1 MARFLSYIS
10 FVLLFLLA
18 SCKKDMVD
26 GSSVKAFQASVNDMS
41 SSLSTLEQTKFHE
54 ALYILKTF
62 AVEGDTDLQK
72 LEALAKMINAKKVP
86 EIFALADEVA
96 RKNNVEWSS
105 TAPPSLGEMNIFQN
119 ISAMEV
125 DVNDI
130 TAASLDILV
139 KPIEVDSIVGA
150 KALRVIP
157 KLLDNQGKEVVFSNA
172 GLETIMEVYSNG
184 ERLLT
189 SKNLMADNHFKG
201 FYLKMESLPLE
212 KVVDSR
218 IDIKMSVK
226 TSKKTYQF
234 LKVGVEVNENA
245 LSKPKIENIEG
256 EENVLNQ
263 TLGEDKA
270 YTEKPD
276 NIVATFLNSVG
287 SRNLKRAFN
296 VSENP
301 NWGAFEQFSDTTTGF
316 GAVKSISVKNIST
329 ISNNTQSAEVKAEYQ
344 VEDNDGNLMFLNTT
358 YTLKATENGW
368 KISNYKIN
376 SSQKQ

>member
-1 MARFLSYIS
+1 M
-10 FVLLFLLA
+10 A
-18 SCKKDMVD
+18 SCKKEMVD
-26 GSSVKAFQASVNDMS
+26 GSSVRAFQESVNEMS
-41 SSLSTLEQTKFHE
+41 SSLSTLEQTKFNE

-130 TAASLDILV
+130 TATSLDILV
-139 KPIEVDSIVGA
+139 KPVEVDNIVGA

-157 KLLDNQGKEVVFSNA
+157 KLLDNQGNEVVFSNA

-189 SKNLMADNHFKG
+189 SKNLMTDNHFKG
-201 FYLKMESLPLE
+201 FYLKMESLPLD

-245 LSKPKIENIEG
+245 LSKPKIENIED
-256 EENVLNQ
+256 EENALNQ

-270 YTEKPD
+270 STEKPD

-301 NWGAFEQFSDTTTGF
+301 NWGSFEQFSDTTTGF

-329 ISNNTQSAEVKAEYQ
+329 ISNNAQSAEVKAEYQ
-344 VEDNDGNLMFLNTT
+344 VEDNDGNLMLLNTT

>member
-18 SCKKDMVD
+18 NCKKDMVD

-72 LEALAKMINAKKVP
+72 LEALAKMINTKKVP

-189 SKNLMADNHFKG
+189 SKNLMTDNHFKG

-301 NWGAFEQFSDTTTGF
+301 NWGSFEQFSDTTTGF

>member
-18 SCKKDMVD
+18 NCKKDMVD

-72 LEALAKMINAKKVP
+72 LEALAKMINTKKVP

-189 SKNLMADNHFKG
+189 SKNLMTDNHFKG

-270 YTEKPD
+270 STEKPD

-301 NWGAFEQFSDTTTGF
+301 NWGSFEQFSDTTTGF